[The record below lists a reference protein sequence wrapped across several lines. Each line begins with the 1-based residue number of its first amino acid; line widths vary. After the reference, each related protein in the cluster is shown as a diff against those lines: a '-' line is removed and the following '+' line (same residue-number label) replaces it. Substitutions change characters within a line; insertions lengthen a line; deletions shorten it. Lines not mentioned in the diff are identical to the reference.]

1 VTDELIEGL
10 VLSSRISRQGR
21 SCTAGSRL
29 YLHRDV
35 HDEVLARLSGR
46 LGSMKDRDP
55 LNEANDIGA
64 VINQPVRL
72 HPGYLED
79 GLATM

>member
-10 VLSSRISRQGR
+10 VLSSRISRQGQ
-21 SCTAGSRL
+21 SCIAGSRL

-35 HDEVLARLSGR
+35 HDEVLARLSER

-55 LNEANDIGA
+55 LNEASDIGA